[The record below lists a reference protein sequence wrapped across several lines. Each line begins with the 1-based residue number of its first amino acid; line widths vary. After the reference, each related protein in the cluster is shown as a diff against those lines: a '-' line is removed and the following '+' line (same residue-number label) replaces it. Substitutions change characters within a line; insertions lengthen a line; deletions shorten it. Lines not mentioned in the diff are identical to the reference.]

1 MPQIITPAM
10 NTQTSNPYKM
20 SLADTYLLASKAR
33 SKLTREAS
41 RQDHDL
47 RILVSHANMLDNLM
61 EELSKQRYN
70 NQHKVEPVS
79 SEYPHDSIEHEYEYE
94 DEEEDDDDDDYYNSG
109 SDDEYYEDEFA
120 DEEDDDD
127 EYALFED
134 CQLPSVRVYQSRNS
148 HKVLP
153 TVDEVPYEE
162 EQDEEELLRQ
172 ETAQTK
178 SQDTT
183 TLPSISTTSVEVVEI
198 SEEDED
204 DEDSISSPSSD
215 GVPSLC
221 YSSEDESESEEI
233 YPSTTLKED
242 QHKSHNKESPASKIN
257 TTTQIDPSN
266 HSESYSKRL
275 MLPTPE
281 QLDLIV
287 S

>member
-1 MPQIITPAM
+1 M
-10 NTQTSNPYKM
+10 NTKVSNPYKM
-20 SLADTYLLASKAR
+20 SLAETYMLASKAR

-70 NQHKVEPVS
+70 TQHNVEPVS
-79 SEYPHDSIEHEYEYE
+79 SESALDSIHEYEYQE
-94 DEEEDDDDDDYYNSG
+94 EEDDEEEDDEYYNSA
-109 SDDEYYEDEFA
+109 SEDEYYEEGYEDEFA
-120 DEEDDDD
+120 DDDDDDD

-148 HKVLP
+148 HKILP
-153 TVDEVPYEE
+153 TVDEVSNDE
-162 EQDEEELLRQ
+162 EQDEESALNKQ
-172 ETAQTK
+172 D
-178 SQDTT
+178 SQNIPSI
-183 TLPSISTTSVEVVEI
+183 PSISTTSVEVVEI

-233 YPSTTLKED
+233 YPSTVLKED
-242 QHKSHNKESPASKIN
+242 QHKSHAKESPVSKITN
-257 TTTQIDPSN
+257 TTTEKIEQNN
-266 HSESYSKRL
+266 HSYSKRL
-275 MLPTPE
+275 MLPTSE
-281 QLDLIV
+281 QLDLVV